1 VTSALFFWYAGL
13 LRQRLQRLRLPV
25 LFAIDEAPAVA
36 LGNVADYM
44 ATSGGYGV
52 TLLLYAQ
59 SVPQL
64 LGVYSQP
71 DVKAILG
78 NCHHQVWYPPQDT
91 ETARMIS
98 TIFGTRVEIA
108 PSTYESGGSWIPGA
122 GASTRYRPALEDA
135 QAMALP
141 EGTVVAISSGLRFIG
156 QRLDPRPFLQE
167 MSEPVPG
174 VSFDPVQGTALG
186 SGSDTSGTG
195 QRRDLAEEIKRAIE
209 SGRADGSDEA

>member
-1 VTSALFFWYAGL
+1 M
-13 LRQRLQRLRLPV
+13 
-25 LFAIDEAPAVA
+25 A

-44 ATSGGYGV
+44 ATTGGYGV

-64 LGVYSQP
+64 LGVYSQA

-91 ETARMIS
+91 ETARVIS
-98 TIFGTRVEIA
+98 TVFGTRVEIA
-108 PSTYESGGSWIPGA
+108 PSTHDPPGSWIPSA

-141 EGTVVAISSGLRFIG
+141 EGAVVAISRGLRFIG
-156 QRLDPRPFLQE
+156 QRLDPRPFLQQMSDRPI
-167 MSEPVPG
+167 MSETG
-174 VSFDPVQGTALG
+174 LGESFDP
-186 SGSDTSGTG
+186 G
-195 QRRDLAEEIKRAIE
+195 QRTAQDIGNDPLSASQTRGLAEEIRRAME
-209 SGRADGSDEA
+209 SGGEDEGDEG